1 MISLRRL
8 QRDRKLTAKV
18 INEGIKK
25 SADALRETGGIKLAT
40 YPEDWHA
47 LSLEETFNLVSS
59 SPQGL
64 TQAEASK
71 RLSTV
76 GTNELPQGK
85 KPNKFL
91 VFLRQFK
98 SPLIYILI
106 VAAVITLFFGSI
118 VDALVI
124 ALILV
129 VNAIIGFFQ
138 ENKAENVLETL
149 KELAAPKSTVVRA
162 GVPEVIDTRQIVPGD
177 VILLQAGD
185 RVPADARLFTCK
197 TLKVDESMLTG
208 ESETVVKQ
216 THAHTSNMVY
226 SGTVVTEGRGE
237 AVVVATGRATEFGRI
252 AEFVQSAER
261 EETPLQ
267 KDLAVLGKWIGI
279 LVIVIVGIL
288 FLVGVLRNFSLFEMF
303 LIAVSQAVSAIP
315 EGLPAVIT
323 VVMTVGVRKMAGE
336 NAIIR
341 RLSAVETLGSTDVI
355 LTDKTGTLTLNKMR
369 VEELWVPDGGIVPF
383 SAETSSAAVK
393 GEAGTAAKTDE
404 SVRDLLTAMAYAND
418 AQLGD
423 GNAFGDPTELALL
436 VAAAEIDIEKR
447 ALEDVHPR
455 VDEIPFDPEKLYMA
469 AASSDRIYVKGAPE
483 VIIARCETLIA
494 NGSKMTIDENVVQEI
509 LKANRTMAAN
519 GLRVLAAGTRDISSE
534 HANGSASSTA
544 LIDDESLVGLTFLGL
559 VGMKDPPR
567 PEVKNA
573 LDVSRKAGIRTVMV
587 TGDNPHTAKAIGVQ
601 LGITGKMDPI
611 LTSDELNAL
620 SDTELAKS
628 IDEVSVFARI
638 RPLEKRRLVE
648 AFKKQGHIVAVTG
661 DGVND
666 APALISAD
674 IGVAMGKGGT
684 DVAKESADMILTDD
698 NYATIVKA
706 VSEGRRIFA
715 NIRKVILYLLS
726 TNIAE
731 LLFIFSAI
739 IIGLPLPLYP
749 VQILWINLVTDGVC
763 VIPLGLELAE
773 RDVMEQRPR
782 ETKEG
787 IISKLMSKRIAFMAA
802 IISVGTLLLYVNV
815 LSTNREQAVTMA
827 FLTIAIFQLVNVFN
841 CKSEHSV
848 LHRSALSNRWLI
860 ISVLVALAFQLA
872 VVYVPVLQ
880 SAFRTVPVGPSELA
894 FVFAMCLSIFVL
906 EELRKRLMPVNA
918 T

>member
-1 MISLRRL
+1 MWGESEISTL
-8 QRDRKLTAKV
+8 D
-18 INEGIKK
+18 
-25 SADALRETGGIKLAT
+25 
-40 YPEDWHA
+40 PEDWHA
-47 LSLEETFNLVSS
+47 RSPEDTFRLIGSNQ
-59 SPQGL
+59 QGL
-64 TQAEASK
+64 TQAEAAK

-76 GTNELPQGK
+76 GTNELPQAK
-85 KPNKFL
+85 KPHKLL

-118 VDALVI
+118 IDALVI
-124 ALILV
+124 GLILV
-129 VNAIIGFFQ
+129 INAIIGFVQ

-149 KELAAPKSTVVRA
+149 KELTAPKSTVVRA
-162 GVPEVIDTRQIVPGD
+162 GVCEVIDTRQIVPGD
-177 VILLQAGD
+177 VIQLQAGD
-185 RVPADARLFTCK
+185 RVPADARLFTVK
-197 TLKVDESMLTG
+197 SLKVDESMLTG
-208 ESETVVKQ
+208 ESETVGKQ
-216 THAHTSNMVY
+216 THAHTSNLMY
-226 SGTVVTEGRGE
+226 AGTVITEGRGE
-237 AVVVATGRATEFGRI
+237 AVVVATGRATEFGSI

-267 KDLAVLGKWIGI
+267 KDLGVLGKWIGI
-279 LVIVIVGIL
+279 LVLVIVGIL
-288 FLVGVLRNFSLFEMF
+288 FVVGVLRSFSLFEMF

-315 EGLPAVIT
+315 EGLPAAIT

-369 VEELWVPDGGIVPF
+369 VEELWVPDGGAVPF
-383 SAETSSAAVK
+383 PADTSGPVIK
-393 GEAGTAAKTDE
+393 GEAGMTAKADE
-404 SVRDLLTAMAYAND
+404 RVRELLTAMAYAND
-418 AQLGD
+418 AQLTD
-423 GNAFGDPTELALL
+423 GNAIGDPTELALL
-436 VAAAEIDIEKR
+436 VAAAEAGIEKQ
-447 ALEDVHPR
+447 ALEDVYPR
-455 VDEIPFDPEKLYMA
+455 VDEIPFDQEKLYMA
-469 AASSDRIYVKGAPE
+469 AASSDRVYAKGAPE
-483 VIIARCETLIA
+483 VILARCETIIT
-494 NGSKMTIDENVVQEI
+494 NGSKKKIDETVVQEI

-519 GLRVLAAGTRDISSE
+519 GLRVLAAATRDIAAVPVNE
-534 HANGSASSTA
+534 STSDTA
-544 LIDDESLVGLTFLGL
+544 IIDDDSLVGLTFLGL

-567 PEVKNA
+567 PEVKDA
-573 LDVSRKAGIRTVMV
+573 LDVSRRAGIRTVMV

-601 LGITGKMDPI
+601 LGIIGKTDPV

-620 SDTELAKS
+620 TDAELATS
-628 IDEVSVFARI
+628 INEVSVFARV

-698 NYATIVKA
+698 NYATIIKA

-731 LLFIFSAI
+731 LIFIFAAV

-787 IISKLMSKRIAFMAA
+787 IISKLMIRRITFMSA

-815 LSTNREQAVTMA
+815 LSTTPEQAVTMA

-841 CKSEHSV
+841 CKSERSV
-848 LHRSALSNRWLI
+848 LHRSAFTNRWLI
-860 ISVLVALAFQLA
+860 ISVMVALAIQLA
-872 VVYVPVLQ
+872 VVYVPALQ
-880 SAFRTVPVGPSELA
+880 SAFRTVPVAPSQLA
-894 FVFAMCLSIFVL
+894 YVFAVCLSIFVL
-906 EELRKRLMPVNA
+906 EEVRKRLMPVKA

>member
-1 MISLRRL
+1 MSTV
-8 QRDRKLTAKV
+8 D
-18 INEGIKK
+18 
-25 SADALRETGGIKLAT
+25 
-40 YPEDWHA
+40 PEDWHA
-47 LSLEETFNLVSS
+47 RSLEETFNLVGS

-64 TQAEASK
+64 SQAEAAK
-71 RLSTV
+71 RLLTV
-76 GTNELPQGK
+76 GTNEIPQGK
-85 KPNKFL
+85 KPSKLL

-106 VAAVITLFFGSI
+106 VAAVVTLFFGSI

-129 VNAIIGFFQ
+129 ANAIIGFVQ

-149 KELAAPKSTVVRA
+149 KELAAPKSTVARA
-162 GVPEVIDTRQIVPGD
+162 GVSEVIDARQIVPGD

-185 RVPADARLFTCK
+185 RVPADARLITVK
-197 TLKVDESMLTG
+197 TLKVNESMLTG
-208 ESETVVKQ
+208 ESETVAKQ

-226 SGTVVTEGRGE
+226 AGTVVTEGRGE
-237 AVVVATGRATEFGRI
+237 AVVVATGRATEFGSI

-267 KDLAVLGKWIGI
+267 KDLGILGKWIGI
-279 LVIVIVGIL
+279 LVLVIVGIL
-288 FLVGVLRNFSLFEMF
+288 FVVGVLRSFSLFEMF

-315 EGLPAVIT
+315 EGLPAAIT

-369 VEELWVPDGGIVPF
+369 VEELWVPDGGVVSF
-383 SAETSSAAVK
+383 SENSSGTAVK

-404 SVRDLLTAMAYAND
+404 SVRDLLTAVAYAND
-418 AQLGD
+418 AQLAD
-423 GNAFGDPTELALL
+423 GNAIGDPTELALL
-436 VAAAEIDIEKR
+436 AAAAEAGIEKR
-447 ALEDVHPR
+447 ALEDAHPR
-455 VDEIPFDPEKLYMA
+455 VDELPFDPEKLYMA

-483 VIIARCETLIA
+483 VVIARCETTII
-494 NGSKMTIDENVVQEI
+494 NGSKKAIDETVVQEI
-509 LKANRTMAAN
+509 LRANRTMAAN
-519 GLRVLAAGTRDISSE
+519 GLRVLAAGTREIASE

-544 LIDDESLVGLTFLGL
+544 MIDDESLAGLTFLGL

-567 PEVKNA
+567 PEVKDA
-573 LDVSRKAGIRTVMV
+573 LEISRRAGIRTVMV

-601 LGITGKMDPI
+601 LGITGKTDAIM
-611 LTSDELNAL
+611 TSDELNAL
-620 SDTELAKS
+620 SDAELAKS
-628 IDEVSVFARI
+628 VNEVSVFARI

-648 AFKKQGHIVAVTG
+648 AFKKEGHIVAVTG

-666 APALISAD
+666 APALMSAD
-674 IGVAMGKGGT
+674 IGVAMGMVGT

-706 VSEGRRIFA
+706 VSEGRRIYA

-731 LLFIFSAI
+731 LIFIFSAI

-773 RDVMEQRPR
+773 RDVMEGRPR
-782 ETKEG
+782 ETNEG
-787 IISKLMSKRIAFMAA
+787 IISKLMSQRIAFMAA
-802 IISVGTLLLYVNV
+802 IISIGTLLLYVDV

-827 FLTIAIFQLVNVFN
+827 FLTIAIFQLVNAFN
-841 CKSEHSV
+841 CKSERSV
-848 LHRSALSNRWLI
+848 LHRSALSNHWLI
-860 ISVLVALAFQLA
+860 ISVVAALALQLA
-872 VVYVPVLQ
+872 VVYVPALQ
-880 SAFRTVPVGPSELA
+880 FAFRTVPVGPSELA
-894 FVFAMCLSIFVL
+894 YVFAVCLSIFVL
-906 EELRKRLMPVNA
+906 EEARKRLMPA
-918 T
+918 KAK

>member
-1 MISLRRL
+1 MSTV
-8 QRDRKLTAKV
+8 D
-18 INEGIKK
+18 
-25 SADALRETGGIKLAT
+25 
-40 YPEDWHA
+40 PEDWHA
-47 LSLEETFNLVSS
+47 RSLEETFNLVGS

-64 TQAEASK
+64 SQAEAAK
-71 RLSTV
+71 RLLTV
-76 GTNELPQGK
+76 GTNEIPQGK
-85 KPNKFL
+85 KPSKLL

-106 VAAVITLFFGSI
+106 VAAVVTLFFGSI

-129 VNAIIGFFQ
+129 ANAIIGFVQ

-149 KELAAPKSTVVRA
+149 KELAAPKSTVARA
-162 GVPEVIDTRQIVPGD
+162 GVSEVIDARQIVPGD

-185 RVPADARLFTCK
+185 RVPADARLITVK
-197 TLKVDESMLTG
+197 TLKVNESMLTG
-208 ESETVVKQ
+208 ESETVAKQ

-226 SGTVVTEGRGE
+226 AGTVVTEGRGE
-237 AVVVATGRATEFGRI
+237 AVVVATGRATEFGSI

-267 KDLAVLGKWIGI
+267 KDLGILGKWIGI
-279 LVIVIVGIL
+279 LVLVIVGIL
-288 FLVGVLRNFSLFEMF
+288 FVVGVLRSFSLFEMF

-315 EGLPAVIT
+315 EGLPAAIT

-369 VEELWVPDGGIVPF
+369 VEELWVPDGGVVSF
-383 SAETSSAAVK
+383 SENSSGTAVK

-418 AQLGD
+418 AQLAD
-423 GNAFGDPTELALL
+423 GNSIGDPTELALL
-436 VAAAEIDIEKR
+436 RAAAEVGIEKR
-447 ALEDVHPR
+447 ALEDAYPR
-455 VDEIPFDPEKLYMA
+455 VDELPFDQEKLYMA

-483 VIIARCETLIA
+483 VVIARCETTII
-494 NGSKMTIDENVVQEI
+494 NGSKKAIDETVVQEI
-509 LKANRTMAAN
+509 LRANRTMAAN
-519 GLRVLAAGTRDISSE
+519 GLRVLAAGTREIASE
-534 HANGSASSTA
+534 HANGSVSSTA
-544 LIDDESLVGLTFLGL
+544 MIDDESLAGLTFLGL

-567 PEVKNA
+567 PEVKDA
-573 LDVSRKAGIRTVMV
+573 LEISRRAGIRTVMV

-601 LGITGKMDPI
+601 LGITGKTDAIM
-611 LTSDELNAL
+611 TSDELNAL
-620 SDTELAKS
+620 SDAELAKS
-628 IDEVSVFARI
+628 VNEVSVFARI

-648 AFKKQGHIVAVTG
+648 AFKKEGHIVAVTG

-666 APALISAD
+666 APALMSAD
-674 IGVAMGKGGT
+674 IGVAMGMVGT

-706 VSEGRRIFA
+706 VSEGRRIYA

-731 LLFIFSAI
+731 LIFIFSAI

-773 RDVMEQRPR
+773 RDVMEGRPR
-782 ETKEG
+782 ETNEG
-787 IISKLMSKRIAFMAA
+787 IISKLMSQRIAFMAA
-802 IISVGTLLLYVNV
+802 IISIGTLLLYVDV

-827 FLTIAIFQLVNVFN
+827 FLTIAIFQLVNAFN
-841 CKSEHSV
+841 CKSERSV
-848 LHRSALSNRWLI
+848 LHRSALSNHWLI
-860 ISVLVALAFQLA
+860 ISVVAALALQLA
-872 VVYVPVLQ
+872 VVYVPALQ
-880 SAFRTVPVGPSELA
+880 FAFRTVPVGPSELA
-894 FVFAMCLSIFVL
+894 YVFAVCLSIFVL
-906 EELRKRLMPVNA
+906 EEARKRLMPAKA

>member
-1 MISLRRL
+1 MSTV
-8 QRDRKLTAKV
+8 D
-18 INEGIKK
+18 
-25 SADALRETGGIKLAT
+25 
-40 YPEDWHA
+40 PEDWHA
-47 LSLEETFNLVSS
+47 RSLEETFNLVGS

-64 TQAEASK
+64 SQAEAAK
-71 RLSTV
+71 RLLTV
-76 GTNELPQGK
+76 GTNEIPQGK
-85 KPNKFL
+85 KPSKLL

-106 VAAVITLFFGSI
+106 VAAVVTLFFGSI

-129 VNAIIGFFQ
+129 ANAIIGFVQ

-149 KELAAPKSTVVRA
+149 KELAAPKSTVARA
-162 GVPEVIDTRQIVPGD
+162 GVSEVIDARQIVPGD

-185 RVPADARLFTCK
+185 RVPADARLITVK
-197 TLKVDESMLTG
+197 TLKVNESMLTG
-208 ESETVVKQ
+208 ESETVAKQ

-226 SGTVVTEGRGE
+226 AGTVVTEGRGE
-237 AVVVATGRATEFGRI
+237 AVVVATGRATEFGSI

-267 KDLAVLGKWIGI
+267 KDLGILGKWIGI
-279 LVIVIVGIL
+279 LVLVIVGIL
-288 FLVGVLRNFSLFEMF
+288 FVVGVLRSFSLFEMF

-315 EGLPAVIT
+315 EGLPAAIT

-369 VEELWVPDGGIVPF
+369 VEELWVPDGGVVSF
-383 SAETSSAAVK
+383 SENSSGAAVK
-393 GEAGTAAKTDE
+393 GEVGTAAKTDE
-404 SVRDLLTAMAYAND
+404 SVRDLLTAVAYAND
-418 AQLGD
+418 AQLAD
-423 GNAFGDPTELALL
+423 GNAIGDPTELALL
-436 VAAAEIDIEKR
+436 AAAAEAGIEKR
-447 ALEDVHPR
+447 ALEDAHPR
-455 VDEIPFDPEKLYMA
+455 VDELPFDPEKLYMA

-483 VIIARCETLIA
+483 VVIARCETTII
-494 NGSKMTIDENVVQEI
+494 NGSKKAIDETVVQEI
-509 LKANRTMAAN
+509 LRANRTMAAN
-519 GLRVLAAGTRDISSE
+519 GLRVLAAGTREIASE

-544 LIDDESLVGLTFLGL
+544 MIDDESLAGLTFLGL

-567 PEVKNA
+567 PEVKDA
-573 LDVSRKAGIRTVMV
+573 LEISRRAGIRTVMV

-601 LGITGKMDPI
+601 LGITGKTDAIM
-611 LTSDELNAL
+611 TSDELNAL
-620 SDTELAKS
+620 SDAELAKS
-628 IDEVSVFARI
+628 VNEVSVFARI

-648 AFKKQGHIVAVTG
+648 AFKKEGHIVAVTG

-666 APALISAD
+666 APALMSAD
-674 IGVAMGKGGT
+674 IGVAMGMVGT

-706 VSEGRRIFA
+706 VSEGRRIYA

-731 LLFIFSAI
+731 LIFIFSAI

-773 RDVMEQRPR
+773 RDVMEGRPR

-787 IISKLMSKRIAFMAA
+787 IISKLMSQRIAFMAA
-802 IISVGTLLLYVNV
+802 IISIGTLLLYVDV

-827 FLTIAIFQLVNVFN
+827 FLTIAIFQLVNAFN
-841 CKSEHSV
+841 CKSERSV
-848 LHRSALSNRWLI
+848 LHRSALSNHWLI
-860 ISVLVALAFQLA
+860 ISVVAALALQLA
-872 VVYVPVLQ
+872 VVYVPALQ
-880 SAFRTVPVGPSELA
+880 FAFRTVPVGPSELA
-894 FVFAMCLSIFVL
+894 YVFAVCLSIFVL
-906 EELRKRLMPVNA
+906 EEARKRLMPAKA

>member
-1 MISLRRL
+1 MSTV
-8 QRDRKLTAKV
+8 D
-18 INEGIKK
+18 
-25 SADALRETGGIKLAT
+25 
-40 YPEDWHA
+40 PEDWHA
-47 LSLEETFNLVSS
+47 RSLEETFNLVGS

-64 TQAEASK
+64 SQAEAAK
-71 RLSTV
+71 RLLTV
-76 GTNELPQGK
+76 GTNEIPQGK
-85 KPNKFL
+85 KPSKLL

-106 VAAVITLFFGSI
+106 VAAVVTLFFGSI

-129 VNAIIGFFQ
+129 ANAIIGFVQ

-149 KELAAPKSTVVRA
+149 KELAAPKSTVARA
-162 GVPEVIDTRQIVPGD
+162 GVSEVIDARQIVPGD

-185 RVPADARLFTCK
+185 RVPADARLITVK
-197 TLKVDESMLTG
+197 TLKVNESMLTG
-208 ESETVVKQ
+208 ESETVAKQ

-226 SGTVVTEGRGE
+226 AGTVVTEGRGE
-237 AVVVATGRATEFGRI
+237 AVVVATGRATEFGSI

-267 KDLAVLGKWIGI
+267 KDLGILGKWIGI
-279 LVIVIVGIL
+279 LVLVIVGIL
-288 FLVGVLRNFSLFEMF
+288 FVVGVLRSFSLFEMF

-315 EGLPAVIT
+315 EGLPAAIT

-369 VEELWVPDGGIVPF
+369 VEELWVPDGGVVSF
-383 SAETSSAAVK
+383 SENSSGTAVK

-418 AQLGD
+418 AQLAD
-423 GNAFGDPTELALL
+423 GNAIGDPTELALL
-436 VAAAEIDIEKR
+436 AAAAEAGIEKR
-447 ALEDVHPR
+447 ALEDAHPR
-455 VDEIPFDPEKLYMA
+455 VDELPFDPEKLYMA

-483 VIIARCETLIA
+483 VVIARCETTII
-494 NGSKMTIDENVVQEI
+494 NGSKKAIDETVVQEI
-509 LKANRTMAAN
+509 LRANRTMAAN
-519 GLRVLAAGTRDISSE
+519 GLRVLAAGTREIASE

-544 LIDDESLVGLTFLGL
+544 MIDDESLAGLTFLGL

-567 PEVKNA
+567 PEVKDA
-573 LDVSRKAGIRTVMV
+573 LEISRRAGIRTVMV

-601 LGITGKMDPI
+601 LGITGKTDAIM
-611 LTSDELNAL
+611 TSDELNAL
-620 SDTELAKS
+620 SDAELAKS
-628 IDEVSVFARI
+628 VNEVSVFARI

-648 AFKKQGHIVAVTG
+648 AFKKEGHIVAVTG

-666 APALISAD
+666 APALMSAD
-674 IGVAMGKGGT
+674 IGVAMGMVGT

-706 VSEGRRIFA
+706 VSEGRRIYA

-731 LLFIFSAI
+731 LIFIFSAI

-773 RDVMEQRPR
+773 RDVMERRPR
-782 ETKEG
+782 ETNEG
-787 IISKLMSKRIAFMAA
+787 IISKLMSQRIAFMAA
-802 IISVGTLLLYVNV
+802 IISIGTLLLYVDV

-827 FLTIAIFQLVNVFN
+827 FLTIAIFQLVNAFN
-841 CKSEHSV
+841 CKSERSV
-848 LHRSALSNRWLI
+848 LHRSALSNHWLI
-860 ISVLVALAFQLA
+860 ISVVAALALQLA
-872 VVYVPVLQ
+872 VVYVPALQ
-880 SAFRTVPVGPSELA
+880 FAFRTVPVGPSELA
-894 FVFAMCLSIFVL
+894 YVFAVCLSIFVL
-906 EELRKRLMPVNA
+906 EEARKRLMPAKA

>member
-1 MISLRRL
+1 
-8 QRDRKLTAKV
+8 
-18 INEGIKK
+18 
-25 SADALRETGGIKLAT
+25 
-40 YPEDWHA
+40 
-47 LSLEETFNLVSS
+47 
-59 SPQGL
+59 
-64 TQAEASK
+64 
-71 RLSTV
+71 
-76 GTNELPQGK
+76 
-85 KPNKFL
+85 
-91 VFLRQFK
+91 
-98 SPLIYILI
+98 
-106 VAAVITLFFGSI
+106 
-118 VDALVI
+118 
-124 ALILV
+124 
-129 VNAIIGFFQ
+129 
-138 ENKAENVLETL
+138 
-149 KELAAPKSTVVRA
+149 
-162 GVPEVIDTRQIVPGD
+162 
-177 VILLQAGD
+177 
-185 RVPADARLFTCK
+185 
-197 TLKVDESMLTG
+197 
-208 ESETVVKQ
+208 
-216 THAHTSNMVY
+216 
-226 SGTVVTEGRGE
+226 
-237 AVVVATGRATEFGRI
+237 
-252 AEFVQSAER
+252 
-261 EETPLQ
+261 
-267 KDLAVLGKWIGI
+267 
-279 LVIVIVGIL
+279 
-288 FLVGVLRNFSLFEMF
+288 
-303 LIAVSQAVSAIP
+303 
-315 EGLPAVIT
+315 
-323 VVMTVGVRKMAGE
+323 
-336 NAIIR
+336 
-341 RLSAVETLGSTDVI
+341 
-355 LTDKTGTLTLNKMR
+355 
-369 VEELWVPDGGIVPF
+369 
-383 SAETSSAAVK
+383 
-393 GEAGTAAKTDE
+393 
-404 SVRDLLTAMAYAND
+404 MAYAND
-418 AQLGD
+418 AQLAD
-423 GNAFGDPTELALL
+423 GKSFGDPTELALL
-436 VAAAEIDIEKR
+436 AAAAEADIEKR

-469 AASSDRIYVKGAPE
+469 AASSDRMYVKGAPE
-483 VIIARCETLIA
+483 VIIARCEILIA
-494 NGSKMTIDENVVQEI
+494 NGSKTTIDENVVQEI

-534 HANGSASSTA
+534 HANGSASSAA

-567 PEVKNA
+567 PEVKDA

-648 AFKKQGHIVAVTG
+648 AFKKQGHI
-661 DGVND
+661 
-666 APALISAD
+666 ISAD

-749 VQILWINLVTDGVC
+749 VQILWINLITDGVC

-787 IISKLMSKRIAFMAA
+787 IISKLMTKRIAFMAA

-827 FLTIAIFQLVNVFN
+827 FLTIAIFQLVNAFN

-848 LHRSALSNRWLI
+848 LRRSALSNRWLMM
-860 ISVLVALAFQLA
+860 SVLVALALQLA

-894 FVFAMCLSIFVL
+894 FVFAVCLSIFVL
-906 EELRKRLMPVNA
+906 EEVRKRLMPVNA

>member
-1 MISLRRL
+1 MSTV
-8 QRDRKLTAKV
+8 D
-18 INEGIKK
+18 
-25 SADALRETGGIKLAT
+25 
-40 YPEDWHA
+40 PEDWHA
-47 LSLEETFNLVSS
+47 RSLEETFNLIGS

-64 TQAEASK
+64 SQAEAAT
-71 RLSTV
+71 RLLTV
-76 GTNELPQGK
+76 GTNEIPQGK
-85 KPNKFL
+85 KPSKLL

-106 VAAVITLFFGSI
+106 VAAVVTLFFGSI

-129 VNAIIGFFQ
+129 ANAIIGFVQ

-149 KELAAPKSTVVRA
+149 KELAAPKSTVARA
-162 GVPEVIDTRQIVPGD
+162 GVSEVIDARQIVPGD

-185 RVPADARLFTCK
+185 RVPADARLITVK
-197 TLKVDESMLTG
+197 TLKVNESMLTG
-208 ESETVVKQ
+208 ESETVAKQ

-226 SGTVVTEGRGE
+226 AGTVVTEGRGE
-237 AVVVATGRATEFGRI
+237 AVVVATGRATEFGSI

-267 KDLAVLGKWIGI
+267 KDLGILGKWIGI
-279 LVIVIVGIL
+279 LVLVIVGIL
-288 FLVGVLRNFSLFEMF
+288 FVVGVLRSFSLFEMF

-315 EGLPAVIT
+315 EGLPAAIT

-369 VEELWVPDGGIVPF
+369 VEELWVPDGGVVSF
-383 SAETSSAAVK
+383 SENSSGTAVK

-418 AQLGD
+418 AQLAD
-423 GNAFGDPTELALL
+423 GNSIGDPTELALL
-436 VAAAEIDIEKR
+436 RAAAEVGIEKR
-447 ALEDVHPR
+447 ALEDAHPR
-455 VDEIPFDPEKLYMA
+455 VDELPFDPEKLYMA

-483 VIIARCETLIA
+483 VVIARCETTII
-494 NGSKMTIDENVVQEI
+494 NGSKKAIDETVVQEI
-509 LKANRTMAAN
+509 LRANRTMAAN
-519 GLRVLAAGTRDISSE
+519 GLRVLAAGTREIASE

-544 LIDDESLVGLTFLGL
+544 MIDDESLAGLTFLGL

-567 PEVKNA
+567 PEVKDA
-573 LDVSRKAGIRTVMV
+573 LEISRRAGIRTVMV

-601 LGITGKMDPI
+601 LGITGKTDAI

-620 SDTELAKS
+620 SDAELAKS
-628 IDEVSVFARI
+628 LNEVSVFARI

-648 AFKKQGHIVAVTG
+648 AFKKEGHIVAVTG

-666 APALISAD
+666 APALMSAD
-674 IGVAMGKGGT
+674 IGVAMGMVGT

-706 VSEGRRIFA
+706 VSEGRRIYA

-731 LLFIFSAI
+731 LIFIFSAI

-773 RDVMEQRPR
+773 RDVMERRPR
-782 ETKEG
+782 ETNEG
-787 IISKLMSKRIAFMAA
+787 IISKLMSQRIAFMAA
-802 IISVGTLLLYVNV
+802 IISIGTLLLYVDV

-827 FLTIAIFQLVNVFN
+827 FLTIAIFQLVNAFN
-841 CKSEHSV
+841 CKSERSV

-860 ISVLVALAFQLA
+860 ISVVAALALQLA
-872 VVYVPVLQ
+872 VVYVPALQ
-880 SAFRTVPVGPSELA
+880 FAFRTVPVGPSELA
-894 FVFAMCLSIFVL
+894 YVFAVCLSIFVL
-906 EELRKRLMPVNA
+906 EEARKRLMPAKA

>member
-1 MISLRRL
+1 MSTV
-8 QRDRKLTAKV
+8 D
-18 INEGIKK
+18 
-25 SADALRETGGIKLAT
+25 
-40 YPEDWHA
+40 PEDWHA
-47 LSLEETFNLVSS
+47 RSLEETFNLVGS

-64 TQAEASK
+64 SQAEAAK
-71 RLSTV
+71 RLLTV
-76 GTNELPQGK
+76 GTNEIPQGK
-85 KPNKFL
+85 KPSKLL

-106 VAAVITLFFGSI
+106 VAAVVTLFFGSI

-129 VNAIIGFFQ
+129 ANAIIGFVQ

-149 KELAAPKSTVVRA
+149 KELAAPKSTVARA
-162 GVPEVIDTRQIVPGD
+162 GVSEVIDARQIVPGD

-185 RVPADARLFTCK
+185 RVPADARLITVK
-197 TLKVDESMLTG
+197 TLKVNESMLTG
-208 ESETVVKQ
+208 ESETVAKQ

-226 SGTVVTEGRGE
+226 AGTVVTEGRGE
-237 AVVVATGRATEFGRI
+237 AVVVATGRATEFGSI

-267 KDLAVLGKWIGI
+267 KDLGILGKWIGI
-279 LVIVIVGIL
+279 LVLVIVGIL
-288 FLVGVLRNFSLFEMF
+288 FVVGVLRSFSLFEMF

-315 EGLPAVIT
+315 EGLPAAIT

-369 VEELWVPDGGIVPF
+369 VEELWVPDGGVVSF
-383 SAETSSAAVK
+383 SENSSGAAVK
-393 GEAGTAAKTDE
+393 GEVGTAAKTDE
-404 SVRDLLTAMAYAND
+404 SVRDLLTAVAYAND
-418 AQLGD
+418 AQLAD
-423 GNAFGDPTELALL
+423 GNAIGDPTELALL
-436 VAAAEIDIEKR
+436 AAAAEAGIEKR
-447 ALEDVHPR
+447 ALEDAHPR
-455 VDEIPFDPEKLYMA
+455 VDELPFDPEKLYMA

-483 VIIARCETLIA
+483 VVIARCETTII
-494 NGSKMTIDENVVQEI
+494 NGSKKAIDETVVQEI
-509 LKANRTMAAN
+509 LRANRTMAAN
-519 GLRVLAAGTRDISSE
+519 GLRVLAAGTREIASE

-544 LIDDESLVGLTFLGL
+544 MIDDESLAGLTFLGL

-567 PEVKNA
+567 PEVKDA
-573 LDVSRKAGIRTVMV
+573 LEISRRAGIRTVMV

-601 LGITGKMDPI
+601 LGITGKTDAIM
-611 LTSDELNAL
+611 TSDELNAL
-620 SDTELAKS
+620 SDAELAKS
-628 IDEVSVFARI
+628 VNEVSVFARI

-648 AFKKQGHIVAVTG
+648 AFKKEGHIVAVTG

-666 APALISAD
+666 APALMSAD
-674 IGVAMGKGGT
+674 IGVAMGMVGT

-706 VSEGRRIFA
+706 VSEGRRIYA

-731 LLFIFSAI
+731 LIFIFSAI

-773 RDVMEQRPR
+773 RDVMEGRPR
-782 ETKEG
+782 ETNEG
-787 IISKLMSKRIAFMAA
+787 IISKLMSQRIAFMAA
-802 IISVGTLLLYVNV
+802 IISIGTLLLYVDV

-827 FLTIAIFQLVNVFN
+827 FLTIAIFQLVNAFN
-841 CKSEHSV
+841 CKSERSV
-848 LHRSALSNRWLI
+848 LHRSALSNHWLI
-860 ISVLVALAFQLA
+860 ISVVAALALQLA
-872 VVYVPVLQ
+872 VVYVPALQ
-880 SAFRTVPVGPSELA
+880 FAFRTVPVGPSELA
-894 FVFAMCLSIFVL
+894 YVFAVCLSIFVL
-906 EELRKRLMPVNA
+906 EEARKRLMPAKA

>member
-1 MISLRRL
+1 MC
-8 QRDRKLTAKV
+8 
-18 INEGIKK
+18 
-25 SADALRETGGIKLAT
+25 ETGGIKLAT
-40 YPEDWHA
+40 NPEDWHA
-47 LSLEETFNLVSS
+47 LSLEEAFNLVHSS
-59 SPQGL
+59 QQGL

-71 RLSTV
+71 RLLTV
-76 GTNELPQGK
+76 GTNELPPRK

-129 VNAIIGFFQ
+129 VNAIIGFVQ

-162 GVPEVIDTRQIVPGD
+162 GFSEVIDARQIVPGD

-185 RVPADARLFTCK
+185 RVPADARLFSLK

-226 SGTVVTEGRGE
+226 SGTVVTEGRGG

-267 KDLAVLGKWIGI
+267 KDLGVLGKWIGI
-279 LVIVIVGIL
+279 LVLVIVGIL
-288 FLVGVLRNFSLFEMF
+288 FIVGVLRSFSLFEMF

-369 VEELWVPDGGIVPF
+369 VEKLWVPDRGLVPF
-383 SAETSSAAVK
+383 SAGTSSSAFK
-393 GEAGTAAKTDE
+393 GEGGTSATTDE
-404 SVRDLLTAMAYAND
+404 SVRDLLAAMTYAND
-418 AQLGD
+418 AQLSD

-436 VAAAEIDIEKR
+436 AAAAEVDIEKR
-447 ALEDVHPR
+447 ALEDAHPR

-483 VIIARCETLIA
+483 VVIARCETLVA
-494 NGSKMTIDENVVQEI
+494 NGAKTTIDENVLQEI
-509 LKANRTMAAN
+509 LKANRSMAAN
-519 GLRVLAAGTRDISSE
+519 GLRVLAAATRDISFE
-534 HANGSASSTA
+534 HANGNSTA

-567 PEVKNA
+567 PEVKDA

-601 LGITGKMDPI
+601 VGITGNIDPI

-620 SDTELAKS
+620 SDAELAKS
-628 IDEVSVFARI
+628 LDDVSVFARI

-666 APALISAD
+666 TPALISAD

-706 VSEGRRIFA
+706 VREGRRIFA

-731 LLFIFSAI
+731 LIFIFLAI
-739 IIGLPLPLYP
+739 LIGLPLPLYP

-773 RDVMEQRPR
+773 RDVMEQQPR

-787 IISKLMSKRIAFMAA
+787 IISKLMTKRISFMAA
-802 IISVGTLLLYVNV
+802 IISLGTLLLYVNV
-815 LSTNREQAVTMA
+815 LSTNHEQAVTMA
-827 FLTIAIFQLVNVFN
+827 FLTIAIFQLVNAFN

-860 ISVLVALAFQLA
+860 ISVLVALALQLA

-894 FVFAMCLSIFVL
+894 FVFGVCLSIFVL
-906 EELRKRLMPVNA
+906 EEVRKRLMPVKTA
-918 T
+918 PY

>member
-1 MISLRRL
+1 MSTV
-8 QRDRKLTAKV
+8 D
-18 INEGIKK
+18 
-25 SADALRETGGIKLAT
+25 
-40 YPEDWHA
+40 PEDWHA
-47 LSLEETFNLVSS
+47 RSLEETFNLVGS

-64 TQAEASK
+64 SQAEAAK
-71 RLSTV
+71 RLLTV
-76 GTNELPQGK
+76 GTNEIPQGK
-85 KPNKFL
+85 KPSKLL

-106 VAAVITLFFGSI
+106 VAAVVTLFFGSI

-129 VNAIIGFFQ
+129 ANAIIGFVQ

-149 KELAAPKSTVVRA
+149 KELAAPKSTVARA
-162 GVPEVIDTRQIVPGD
+162 GVSEVIDARQIVPGD

-185 RVPADARLFTCK
+185 RVPADARLITVK
-197 TLKVDESMLTG
+197 TLKVNESMLTG
-208 ESETVVKQ
+208 ESETVAKQ

-226 SGTVVTEGRGE
+226 AGTVVTEGRGE
-237 AVVVATGRATEFGRI
+237 AVVVATGRATEFGSI

-267 KDLAVLGKWIGI
+267 KDLGILGKWIGI
-279 LVIVIVGIL
+279 LVLVIVGIL
-288 FLVGVLRNFSLFEMF
+288 FVVGVLRSFSLFEMF

-315 EGLPAVIT
+315 EGLPAAIT

-369 VEELWVPDGGIVPF
+369 VEELWVPDGGVVSF
-383 SAETSSAAVK
+383 SENSSGAAVK
-393 GEAGTAAKTDE
+393 GEVGTAAKTDE
-404 SVRDLLTAMAYAND
+404 SVRDLLTAVAYAND
-418 AQLGD
+418 AQLAD
-423 GNAFGDPTELALL
+423 GNAIGDPTELALL
-436 VAAAEIDIEKR
+436 AAAAEAGIEKR
-447 ALEDVHPR
+447 ALEDAHPR
-455 VDEIPFDPEKLYMA
+455 VDELPFDPEKLYMA

-483 VIIARCETLIA
+483 VVIARCETTII
-494 NGSKMTIDENVVQEI
+494 NGSKKAIDETVVQEI
-509 LKANRTMAAN
+509 LRANRTMAAN
-519 GLRVLAAGTRDISSE
+519 GLRVLAAGTREIASE

-544 LIDDESLVGLTFLGL
+544 MIDDESLAGLTFLGL

-567 PEVKNA
+567 PEVKDA
-573 LDVSRKAGIRTVMV
+573 LEISRRAGIRTVMV

-601 LGITGKMDPI
+601 LGITGKTDAI

-620 SDTELAKS
+620 SDAELAKLLN
-628 IDEVSVFARI
+628 EVSVFARI

-648 AFKKQGHIVAVTG
+648 AFKKEGHIVAVTG

-666 APALISAD
+666 APALMSAD
-674 IGVAMGKGGT
+674 IGVAMGMVGT

-706 VSEGRRIFA
+706 VSEGRRIYA

-731 LLFIFSAI
+731 LIFIFSAI

-773 RDVMEQRPR
+773 RDVMEGRPR
-782 ETKEG
+782 ETNEG
-787 IISKLMSKRIAFMAA
+787 IISKLMSQRIAFMAA
-802 IISVGTLLLYVNV
+802 IISIGTLLLYVDV

-827 FLTIAIFQLVNVFN
+827 FLTIAIFQLVNAFN
-841 CKSEHSV
+841 CKSERSV

-860 ISVLVALAFQLA
+860 ISVVAALALQLA
-872 VVYVPVLQ
+872 VVYVPALQ
-880 SAFRTVPVGPSELA
+880 FAFRTVPIGPSELA
-894 FVFAMCLSIFVL
+894 YVFAVCLSIFVL
-906 EELRKRLMPVNA
+906 EEVRKRLMPA
-918 T
+918 KTT

>member
-1 MISLRRL
+1 MSTV
-8 QRDRKLTAKV
+8 D
-18 INEGIKK
+18 
-25 SADALRETGGIKLAT
+25 
-40 YPEDWHA
+40 PEDWHA
-47 LSLEETFNLVSS
+47 RSLEETFNLVGS

-64 TQAEASK
+64 SQAEAAK
-71 RLSTV
+71 RLLTV
-76 GTNELPQGK
+76 GTNEIPQGK
-85 KPNKFL
+85 KPSKLL

-106 VAAVITLFFGSI
+106 VAAVVTLFFGSI

-129 VNAIIGFFQ
+129 ANAIIGFVQ

-149 KELAAPKSTVVRA
+149 KELAAPKSTVARA
-162 GVPEVIDTRQIVPGD
+162 GVSEVIDARQIVPGD

-185 RVPADARLFTCK
+185 RVPADARLITVK
-197 TLKVDESMLTG
+197 TLKVNESMLTG
-208 ESETVVKQ
+208 ESETVAKQ

-226 SGTVVTEGRGE
+226 AGTVVTEGRGE
-237 AVVVATGRATEFGRI
+237 AVVVATGRATEFGSI

-267 KDLAVLGKWIGI
+267 KDLGILGKWIGI
-279 LVIVIVGIL
+279 LVLVIVGIL
-288 FLVGVLRNFSLFEMF
+288 FVVGVLRSFSLFEMF

-315 EGLPAVIT
+315 EGLPAAIT

-369 VEELWVPDGGIVPF
+369 VEELWVPDGGVVSF
-383 SAETSSAAVK
+383 SENSSGAAVK
-393 GEAGTAAKTDE
+393 GEVGTAAKTDE
-404 SVRDLLTAMAYAND
+404 SVRDLLTAVAYAND
-418 AQLGD
+418 AQLAD
-423 GNAFGDPTELALL
+423 GNAIGDPTELALL
-436 VAAAEIDIEKR
+436 AAAAEAGIEKR
-447 ALEDVHPR
+447 ALEDAHPR
-455 VDEIPFDPEKLYMA
+455 VDELPFDPEKLYMA

-483 VIIARCETLIA
+483 VVIARCETTII
-494 NGSKMTIDENVVQEI
+494 NGSKKAIDETVVQEI
-509 LKANRTMAAN
+509 LRANRTMAAN
-519 GLRVLAAGTRDISSE
+519 GLRVLAAGTREIASE

-544 LIDDESLVGLTFLGL
+544 MIDDESLAGLTFLGL

-567 PEVKNA
+567 PEVKDA
-573 LDVSRKAGIRTVMV
+573 LEISRRAGIRTVMV

-601 LGITGKMDPI
+601 LGITGKTDAI

-620 SDTELAKS
+620 SDAELAKLLN
-628 IDEVSVFARI
+628 EVSVFARI

-648 AFKKQGHIVAVTG
+648 AFKKEGHIVAVTG

-666 APALISAD
+666 APALMSAD
-674 IGVAMGKGGT
+674 IGVAMGMVGT

-706 VSEGRRIFA
+706 VSEGRRIYA

-731 LLFIFSAI
+731 LIFIFSAI

-773 RDVMEQRPR
+773 RDVMEGRPR
-782 ETKEG
+782 ETNEG
-787 IISKLMSKRIAFMAA
+787 IISKLMSQRIAFMAA
-802 IISVGTLLLYVNV
+802 IISIGTLLLYVDV

-827 FLTIAIFQLVNVFN
+827 FLTIAIFQLVNAFN
-841 CKSEHSV
+841 CKSERSV
-848 LHRSALSNRWLI
+848 LHRSALSNHWLI
-860 ISVLVALAFQLA
+860 ISVVAALALQLA
-872 VVYVPVLQ
+872 VVYVPALQ
-880 SAFRTVPVGPSELA
+880 FAFRTVPVGPSELA
-894 FVFAMCLSIFVL
+894 YVFAVCLSIFVL
-906 EELRKRLMPVNA
+906 EEVRKRLMPAKA

>member
-1 MISLRRL
+1 MSTV
-8 QRDRKLTAKV
+8 D
-18 INEGIKK
+18 
-25 SADALRETGGIKLAT
+25 
-40 YPEDWHA
+40 PEDWHA
-47 LSLEETFNLVSS
+47 RSLEETFNLVGS

-64 TQAEASK
+64 SQAEAAK
-71 RLSTV
+71 RLLTV
-76 GTNELPQGK
+76 GTNEIPQGK
-85 KPNKFL
+85 KPSKLL

-106 VAAVITLFFGSI
+106 VAAVVTLFFGSI

-129 VNAIIGFFQ
+129 ANAIIGFVQ

-149 KELAAPKSTVVRA
+149 KELAAPKSTVARA
-162 GVPEVIDTRQIVPGD
+162 GVSEVIDARQIVPGD

-185 RVPADARLFTCK
+185 RVPADARLITVK
-197 TLKVDESMLTG
+197 TLKVNESMLTG
-208 ESETVVKQ
+208 ESETVAKQ

-226 SGTVVTEGRGE
+226 AGTVVTEGRGE
-237 AVVVATGRATEFGRI
+237 AVVVATGRATEFGSI

-267 KDLAVLGKWIGI
+267 KDLGILGKWIGI
-279 LVIVIVGIL
+279 LVLVIVGIL
-288 FLVGVLRNFSLFEMF
+288 FVVGVLRSFSLFEMF

-315 EGLPAVIT
+315 EGLPAAIT

-369 VEELWVPDGGIVPF
+369 VEELWVPDGGVVSF
-383 SAETSSAAVK
+383 SENSSGTAVK

-404 SVRDLLTAMAYAND
+404 SVRDLLTAVAYAND
-418 AQLGD
+418 AQLAD
-423 GNAFGDPTELALL
+423 GNAIGDPTELALL
-436 VAAAEIDIEKR
+436 AAATEAGIEKR
-447 ALEDVHPR
+447 ALEDAHPR
-455 VDEIPFDPEKLYMA
+455 VDELPFDPEKLYMA

-483 VIIARCETLIA
+483 VVIARCETTII
-494 NGSKMTIDENVVQEI
+494 NGSKKAIDETVVQEI
-509 LKANRTMAAN
+509 LRANRTMAAN
-519 GLRVLAAGTRDISSE
+519 GLRVLAAGTREIASE

-544 LIDDESLVGLTFLGL
+544 MIDDESLAGLTFLGL

-567 PEVKNA
+567 PEVKDA
-573 LDVSRKAGIRTVMV
+573 LEISRRAGIRTVMV

-601 LGITGKMDPI
+601 LGITGKTDAIM
-611 LTSDELNAL
+611 TSDELNAL
-620 SDTELAKS
+620 SDAELAKS
-628 IDEVSVFARI
+628 VNEVSVFARI

-648 AFKKQGHIVAVTG
+648 AFKKEGHIVAVTG

-666 APALISAD
+666 APALMSAD
-674 IGVAMGKGGT
+674 IGVAMGMVGT

-706 VSEGRRIFA
+706 VSEGRRIYA

-731 LLFIFSAI
+731 LIFIFSAI

-773 RDVMEQRPR
+773 RDVMEGRPR
-782 ETKEG
+782 ETNEG
-787 IISKLMSKRIAFMAA
+787 IISKLMSQRIAFMAA
-802 IISVGTLLLYVNV
+802 IISIGTLLLYVDV

-827 FLTIAIFQLVNVFN
+827 FLTIAIFQLVNAFN
-841 CKSEHSV
+841 CKSERSV
-848 LHRSALSNRWLI
+848 LHRSALSNHWLI
-860 ISVLVALAFQLA
+860 ISVVAALALQLA
-872 VVYVPVLQ
+872 VVYVPALQ
-880 SAFRTVPVGPSELA
+880 FAFRTVPVGPSELA
-894 FVFAMCLSIFVL
+894 YVFAVCLSIFVL
-906 EELRKRLMPVNA
+906 EEVRKRLMPA
-918 T
+918 KAK

>member
-1 MISLRRL
+1 MSTV
-8 QRDRKLTAKV
+8 D
-18 INEGIKK
+18 
-25 SADALRETGGIKLAT
+25 
-40 YPEDWHA
+40 PEDWHA
-47 LSLEETFNLVSS
+47 RSLEETFNLIGSS
-59 SPQGL
+59 LQGL
-64 TQAEASK
+64 TQAEAAK
-71 RLSTV
+71 LLLTV
-76 GTNELPQGK
+76 GTNEIPQGK
-85 KPNKFL
+85 KPSKLL

-106 VAAVITLFFGSI
+106 VAAVVTLFFGSI

-129 VNAIIGFFQ
+129 ANAIIGFVQ

-149 KELAAPKSTVVRA
+149 KELAAPKSTVARA
-162 GVPEVIDTRQIVPGD
+162 GVSEVIDARQIVPGD

-185 RVPADARLFTCK
+185 RVPADARLITVK
-197 TLKVDESMLTG
+197 TLKVNESMLTG
-208 ESETVVKQ
+208 ESETVAKQ
-216 THAHTSNMVY
+216 THAHTSNVVY
-226 SGTVVTEGRGE
+226 AGTVVTEGRGE
-237 AVVVATGRATEFGRI
+237 AVVVATGRATEFGSI

-267 KDLAVLGKWIGI
+267 KDLGRLGKWIGI
-279 LVIVIVGIL
+279 LVLVIVGIL
-288 FLVGVLRNFSLFEMF
+288 FVVGVLRSFSLFEMF

-315 EGLPAVIT
+315 EGLPAAIT

-369 VEELWVPDGGIVPF
+369 VEELWVPDGGIVSF
-383 SAETSSAAVK
+383 SENSSGTAVK

-418 AQLGD
+418 AQLAD
-423 GNAFGDPTELALL
+423 GNSIGDPTELALL
-436 VAAAEIDIEKR
+436 RAAAEAGIEKR
-447 ALEDVHPR
+447 ALEDAHPR
-455 VDEIPFDPEKLYMA
+455 VDELPFDQEKLYMA
-469 AASSDRIYVKGAPE
+469 VASSDRIYVKGAPE
-483 VIIARCETLIA
+483 VVIARCETTII
-494 NGSKMTIDENVVQEI
+494 NGSKKAIDETVVQEI
-509 LKANRTMAAN
+509 LRANRTMAAN
-519 GLRVLAAGTRDISSE
+519 GLRVLAAGTREIASE
-534 HANGSASSTA
+534 HANGASSTA
-544 LIDDESLVGLTFLGL
+544 MIDDESLAGLTFLGL

-567 PEVKNA
+567 PEVKDA
-573 LDVSRKAGIRTVMV
+573 LEISRRAGIRTVMV

-601 LGITGKMDPI
+601 LGITGKTDAI

-620 SDTELAKS
+620 SDAELAKS
-628 IDEVSVFARI
+628 LNEVSVFARI

-648 AFKKQGHIVAVTG
+648 AFKKEGHIVAVTG

-666 APALISAD
+666 APALMSAD
-674 IGVAMGKGGT
+674 IGVAMGMVGT

-706 VSEGRRIFA
+706 VSEGRRIYA

-731 LLFIFSAI
+731 LIFIFSAI

-773 RDVMEQRPR
+773 RDVMERRPR
-782 ETKEG
+782 ETNEG
-787 IISKLMSKRIAFMAA
+787 IISKLMSQRIAFMAA
-802 IISVGTLLLYVNV
+802 IISVGTLLLYVDV

-827 FLTIAIFQLVNVFN
+827 FLTIAIFQLVNAFN
-841 CKSEHSV
+841 CKSERSV

-860 ISVLVALAFQLA
+860 ISVVAALALQLA
-872 VVYVPVLQ
+872 VVYVPALQ
-880 SAFRTVPVGPSELA
+880 FAFRTVPVGPSELA
-894 FVFAMCLSIFVL
+894 YVFAVCLSIFVL
-906 EELRKRLMPVNA
+906 EEVRKRLMPA
-918 T
+918 KAK

>member
-1 MISLRRL
+1 MSTV
-8 QRDRKLTAKV
+8 D
-18 INEGIKK
+18 
-25 SADALRETGGIKLAT
+25 
-40 YPEDWHA
+40 PEDWHA
-47 LSLEETFNLVSS
+47 RSLEETFNLVGS

-64 TQAEASK
+64 SQAEAAK
-71 RLSTV
+71 RLLTV
-76 GTNELPQGK
+76 GTNEIPQGK
-85 KPNKFL
+85 KPSKLL

-106 VAAVITLFFGSI
+106 VAAVVTLFFGSI

-129 VNAIIGFFQ
+129 ANAIIGFVQ

-149 KELAAPKSTVVRA
+149 KELAAPKSTVARA
-162 GVPEVIDTRQIVPGD
+162 GVSEVIDARQIVPGD

-185 RVPADARLFTCK
+185 RVPADARLITVK
-197 TLKVDESMLTG
+197 TLKVNESMLTG
-208 ESETVVKQ
+208 ESETVAKQ

-226 SGTVVTEGRGE
+226 AGTVVTEGRGE
-237 AVVVATGRATEFGRI
+237 AVVVATGRATEFGSI

-267 KDLAVLGKWIGI
+267 KDLGILGKWIGI
-279 LVIVIVGIL
+279 LVLVIVGIL
-288 FLVGVLRNFSLFEMF
+288 FVVGVLRSFSLFEMF

-315 EGLPAVIT
+315 EGLPAAIT

-369 VEELWVPDGGIVPF
+369 VEELWVPDGGVVSF
-383 SAETSSAAVK
+383 SENSSGTAVK

-418 AQLGD
+418 AQLAD
-423 GNAFGDPTELALL
+423 GNAIGDPTELALL
-436 VAAAEIDIEKR
+436 AAAAEAGIEKR
-447 ALEDVHPR
+447 ALEDAHPR
-455 VDEIPFDPEKLYMA
+455 VDELPFDPEKLYMA

-483 VIIARCETLIA
+483 VVIARCETTII
-494 NGSKMTIDENVVQEI
+494 NGSKKAIDETVVQEI
-509 LKANRTMAAN
+509 LRANRTMAAN
-519 GLRVLAAGTRDISSE
+519 GLRVLAAGTREIASE

-544 LIDDESLVGLTFLGL
+544 MIDDESLAGLTFLGL

-567 PEVKNA
+567 PEVKDA
-573 LDVSRKAGIRTVMV
+573 LEISRRAGIRTVMV

-601 LGITGKMDPI
+601 LGITGKTDAIM
-611 LTSDELNAL
+611 TSDELNAL
-620 SDTELAKS
+620 SDAELAKS
-628 IDEVSVFARI
+628 LNEVSVFARI

-648 AFKKQGHIVAVTG
+648 AFKKEGHIVAVTG

-666 APALISAD
+666 APALMSAD
-674 IGVAMGKGGT
+674 IGVAMGMVGT

-706 VSEGRRIFA
+706 VSEGRRIYA

-731 LLFIFSAI
+731 LIFIFSAI

-773 RDVMEQRPR
+773 RDVMEGRPR
-782 ETKEG
+782 ETNEG
-787 IISKLMSKRIAFMAA
+787 IISKLMSQRIAFMAA
-802 IISVGTLLLYVNV
+802 IISIGTLLLYVDV

-827 FLTIAIFQLVNVFN
+827 FLTIAIFQLVNAFN
-841 CKSEHSV
+841 CKSERSV
-848 LHRSALSNRWLI
+848 LHRSALSNHWLI
-860 ISVLVALAFQLA
+860 ISVVAALALQLA
-872 VVYVPVLQ
+872 VVYVPALQ
-880 SAFRTVPVGPSELA
+880 FAFRTVPVGPSELA
-894 FVFAMCLSIFVL
+894 YVFAVCLSIFVL
-906 EELRKRLMPVNA
+906 EEVRKRLMPA
-918 T
+918 KAK